1 MMRIMHMGRRLT
13 LLIACAAG
21 VTPVSA
27 QQWNVSAHAGQMRST
42 LDPADATASIALG
55 LQYAAPTAGFRLSTG
70 IPTSSVESLW
80 AGAAAW
86 KRAALR
92 HSGFVVGVDLAGNA
106 FLTRDRS
113 ANAGPDAPPFIP
125 GPFSPPLEGV
135 ADRSGHALAGQALPV
150 VGYEGGKLQVHVRAG
165 VSHYLASFGDLDTDR
180 TVRLADAQLT
190 IMPSS
195 SLALIPVVR
204 RYDAEGED
212 AATYAGA
219 SAVLAHRLGSV
230 WGSVG
235 HWMES
240 DNTTGPWAVG
250 ASLKVHERTTIEASA
265 RRDTFDPLYMQPP
278 QTSWNVGL
286 SIQVGGPV
294 GPPPPPVPAEYV
306 DGRAT
311 IQLPVSAAPSA
322 PSIAGD
328 FNDWKPQ
335 PMQRTGENW
344 TFTVTLEPGVYN
356 YAFVAADGTWF
367 VPEDVPGRKD
377 DGMGGHVA
385 VLVVG

>member
-1 MMRIMHMGRRLT
+1 MRIRHRGVRLT
-13 LLIACAAG
+13 LLITCAAAAS
-21 VTPVSA
+21 PLSA

-80 AGAAAW
+80 AGAAGW

-92 HSGFVVGVDLAGNA
+92 RSGFVFGIDLAGNA

-113 ANAGPDAPPFIP
+113 AKAAPEAPPFIP
-125 GPFSPPLEGV
+125 GPFTPPLEDV

-150 VGYEGGKLQVHVRAG
+150 VGYEGGRLQAHVRAG
-165 VSHYLASFGDLDTDR
+165 ASHYRASFGGIDTDR

-190 IMPSS
+190 IMPSTS
-195 SLALIPVVR
+195 IALIPVVR
-204 RYDAEGED
+204 RYEPDGDE

-219 SAVLAHRLGSV
+219 SAVIAHRLGSV

-235 HWMES
+235 HWLES
-240 DNTTGPWAVG
+240 DDTGGPWGVG
-250 ASLKVHERTTIEASA
+250 ASLKVHERMTIEASA

-286 SIQVGGPV
+286 SLQVGGPL

-306 DGRAT
+306 DGQAT
-311 IQLPVSAAPSA
+311 IHLPVSAAPST

-328 FNDWKPQ
+328 FNGWKPQ
-335 PMQRTGENW
+335 PMERAGDNW
-344 TFTVTLEPGVYN
+344 TFTVRLAPGVYN
-356 YAFVAADGTWF
+356 YSFVGADGTWF
-367 VPEDVPGRKD
+367 VPESVPGRRD

>member
-1 MMRIMHMGRRLT
+1 MRFMHWGIRLT
-13 LLIACAAG
+13 LLIAGGAA
-21 VTPVSA
+21 VTPASA

-42 LDPADATASIALG
+42 LDPADATATIAAG
-55 LQYAAPTAGFRLSTG
+55 LQYSASTAGFRLSTG
-70 IPTSSVESLW
+70 IPTSSAESLW
-80 AGAAAW
+80 AGAAVW
-86 KRAALR
+86 KRTALR
-92 HSGFVVGVDLAGNA
+92 YRGLIVGVDLAGNA

-113 ANAGPDAPPFIP
+113 ARTGPDTPPFTP
-125 GPFSPPLEGV
+125 GPFTPPLEGV

-150 VGYEGGKLQVHVRAG
+150 VGYEGGLLQVHARAG
-165 VSHYLASFGDLDTDR
+165 VSHYRASFGDLDTDR

-190 IMPSS
+190 IMPSA
-195 SLALIPVVR
+195 SLALMPVVR
-204 RYDAEGED
+204 RYEADGEA

-219 SAVLAHRLGSV
+219 SAVVAHRLGSV
-230 WGSVG
+230 WGSIG

-250 ASLKVHERTTIEASA
+250 ASLKVHERTMIEASA

-294 GPPPPPVPAEYV
+294 GPPPPPVPAEYE

-311 IQLPVSAAPSA
+311 IHLPVAAAPSA

-328 FNDWKPQ
+328 FNGWKPQ
-335 PMQRTGENW
+335 PMQRAGEKW
-344 TFTVTLEPGVYN
+344 TFTVRLEPGVYN
-356 YAFVAADGTWF
+356 YAFVTADGTWF

>member
-1 MMRIMHMGRRLT
+1 MKHIMHMGVRLT
-13 LLIACAAG
+13 LLIACAVT
-21 VTPVSA
+21 VTPASA

-55 LQYAAPTAGFRLSTG
+55 LQYAAPTTGFRLSTG

-80 AGAAAW
+80 AGASAW

-92 HSGFVVGVDLAGNA
+92 HSGFILGVDLAGNA

-113 ANAGPDAPPFIP
+113 AQAGPDTPPFVP
-125 GPFSPPLEGV
+125 GPFTPPLEGV

-150 VGYEGGKLQVHVRAG
+150 VGYEGGMIQVHARAG
-165 VSHYLASFGDLDTDR
+165 MSHYRASFGDLDTDR

-190 IMPSS
+190 IMPSA

-204 RYDAEGED
+204 RYDADGAD
-212 AATYAGA
+212 ASTYAGA
-219 SAVLAHRLGSV
+219 SAVVAHRLGSV

-240 DNTTGPWAVG
+240 DDTTIPWAVG
-250 ASLKVHERTTIEASA
+250 ASLKVQERTTIEASA

-294 GPPPPPVPAEYV
+294 GPPPPPVPAAYE

-311 IQLPVSAAPSA
+311 IHLPVSAAPSA

-328 FNDWKPQ
+328 FNGWKPQ
-335 PMQRTGENW
+335 PMQRDGENW

-356 YAFVAADGTWF
+356 YAFVTADGTWF
-367 VPEDVPGRKD
+367 VPDDVPGRKD

>member
-1 MMRIMHMGRRLT
+1 MRILHMGMRLT

-21 VTPVSA
+21 GTPVFA
-27 QQWNVSAHAGQMRST
+27 QQWSVTAHGGQMRST
-42 LDPADATASIALG
+42 LDPADATASIAAG
-55 LQYAAPTAGFRLSTG
+55 LQYVASTAGFRLATG

-80 AGAAAW
+80 AGAAGW

-92 HSGFVVGVDLAGNA
+92 HGGFIVGVDLAGNA

-113 ANAGPDAPPFIP
+113 ARTGPNTPPFIP
-125 GPFSPPLEGV
+125 GPFTPPLEGV
-135 ADRSGHALAGQALPV
+135 ADRSGHALAGQTLPV
-150 VGYEGGKLQVHVRAG
+150 VGYEGGMFQLHARAG
-165 VSHYLASFGDLDTDR
+165 VSHYRASFGDLDTDR
-180 TVRLADAQLT
+180 TVRLADAQVT
-190 IMPSS
+190 IMPSA

-204 RYDAEGED
+204 RYDTDSED
-212 AATYAGA
+212 ATTYAGA
-219 SAVLAHRLGSV
+219 SAVFAHRLGSV
-230 WGSVG
+230 WGSLG

-240 DNTTGPWAVG
+240 DNTTGPWAIG
-250 ASLKVHERTTIEASA
+250 ASLKVLDRMTVEASA

-286 SIQVGGPV
+286 TIQVGGRV
-294 GPPPPPVPAEYV
+294 GPPRPPVPAEYV

-311 IQLPVSAAPSA
+311 IRLPLSAAPSA

-328 FNDWKPQ
+328 FNGWKPQ
-335 PMQRTGENW
+335 PMERTDDNW
-344 TFTVTLEPGVYN
+344 TFTVRLEPGVYN